1 MTDLKIL
8 VFVQIC
14 IDFTIIAVFIFLL
27 RRLAAINK
35 DSSMQKGLQIFE
47 SVLTDAKHAAAQFN
61 KQLEEKKELINKLN
75 QKMEQKIMSINVLLN
90 RADVLL
96 NDHLQPGDAQKKP
109 ASSSSLGKQII
120 MLAEEGH
127 DSEAIAE
134 TLAISKGEVMLVLDL
149 KTKIAQL
156 NHEEGM
162 S

>member
-8 VFVQIC
+8 IFVQIC
-14 IDFTIIAVFIFLL
+14 IDFAIIAVFIFLL

-35 DSSMQKGLQIFE
+35 DSSMQEGLQIFE
-47 SVLTDAKHAAAQFN
+47 SVLTDAKKAAAQFN
-61 KQLEEKKELINKLN
+61 NQLEEKKELINKLN

-96 NDHLQPGDAQKKP
+96 KDHLQPGDAQKKP
-109 ASSSSLGKQII
+109 AASSSLEKQII

-127 DSEAIAE
+127 DSDAIAE
-134 TLAISKGEVMLVLDL
+134 TLAISKGEVMLVLDV
-149 KTKIAQL
+149 KTKIAL
-156 NHEEGM
+156 LDHKEGI

>member
-14 IDFTIIAVFIFLL
+14 IDFAIIAVFIFLL
-27 RRLAAINK
+27 RRLAALNK
-35 DSSMQKGLQIFE
+35 DSSMQQGLQIFE
-47 SVLTDAKHAAAQFN
+47 SVLTDAKKAAAQFN

-109 ASSSSLGKQII
+109 VASRSLEKEIVK
-120 MLAEEGH
+120 LAEEGH
-127 DSEAIAE
+127 DVEAIAD
-134 TLAISKGEVMLVLDL
+134 TLAISKGQVMLVLDL
-149 KTKIAQL
+149 KIKIAQL
-156 NHEEGM
+156 DHK
-162 S
+162 

>member
-14 IDFTIIAVFIFLL
+14 IDFAIIAVFIFLL
-27 RRLAAINK
+27 RRLAALNK
-35 DSSMQKGLQIFE
+35 DSSLQKGLQIFE
-47 SVLTDAKHAAAQFN
+47 SVLTDAKKAAAQFN

-75 QKMEQKIMSINVLLN
+75 KKMEQKIMSINILLN

-96 NDHLQPGDAQKKP
+96 NDRLQPGDVQNKP
-109 ASSSSLGKQII
+109 AASSNLEKEII

-127 DSEAIAE
+127 DSEAIAD
-134 TLAISKGEVMLVLDL
+134 TLAISKVEVMLVLDL
-149 KTKIAQL
+149 KKKIAQL
-156 NHEEGM
+156 DREEGM

>member
-8 VFVQIC
+8 VFVQIG
-14 IDFTIIAVFIFLL
+14 IDFAIIAVFIFLL
-27 RRLAAINK
+27 QRLAAINK

-47 SVLTDAKHAAAQFN
+47 SVLTDAKKAAAQFN

-96 NDHLQPGDAQKKP
+96 KDHLQPGYTQKKP
-109 ASSSSLGKQII
+109 ANAGSLEKEII

-127 DSEAIAE
+127 DVETIAD
-134 TLAISKGEVMLVLDL
+134 TLAISKGQVMLVLDL

-156 NHEEGM
+156 GHE
-162 S
+162 

>member
-8 VFVQIC
+8 VFVQIG
-14 IDFTIIAVFIFLL
+14 IDFAIIAVFIFLL
-27 RRLAAINK
+27 RRLAALNK

-47 SVLTDAKHAAAQFN
+47 SVLTDAKKAAAQFN

-75 QKMEQKIMSINVLLN
+75 QKLEQKIMSINVLLN

-96 NDHLQPGDAQKKP
+96 KDHLQPGDAQKKP
-109 ASSSSLGKQII
+109 ATSSSLEKEII

-127 DSEAIAE
+127 DVEAIAD

-156 NHEEGM
+156 GHE
-162 S
+162 

>member
-1 MTDLKIL
+1 MADLKIL
-8 VFVQIC
+8 VFVQIGM
-14 IDFTIIAVFIFLL
+14 DFAIIAVFIFLL
-27 RRLAAINK
+27 RRLAALNK

-47 SVLTDAKHAAAQFN
+47 SVLTDAKKAAAQFN

-96 NDHLQPGDAQKKP
+96 KDHLQPGDAQKKP
-109 ASSSSLGKQII
+109 ATAGSLEKQII

-127 DSEAIAE
+127 DVEAIAD

-156 NHEEGM
+156 GHE
-162 S
+162 